1 MDESEL
7 DELLQRAID
16 PYVPVELFYA
26 VLDRIGRPIASHADP
41 QPHTQA
47 LALPAAYAPSHLLTP
62 ESEPEACESQSYE
75 PQSFEP
81 EPVEPEQDAAPLPD
95 ATVLMEQVEQLEAA
109 MAGD

>member
-26 VLDRIGRPIASHADP
+26 VLDRIGGPYAAAPESAGVGPAGLPAS
-41 QPHTQA
+41 TS
-47 LALPAAYAPSHLLTP
+47 ALPGP
-62 ESEPEACESQSYE
+62 EPEFTYGLEL
-75 PQSFEP
+75 
-81 EPVEPEQDAAPLPD
+81 DTAPRPD

-109 MAGD
+109 MAGE

>member
-26 VLDRIGRPIASHADP
+26 VLDRIGRPVGASGDAHAVHQPPAHAAAPTSTHALQSVESHSFAP
-41 QPHTQA
+41 Q
-47 LALPAAYAPSHLLTP
+47 SV
-62 ESEPEACESQSYE
+62 ESQS
-75 PQSFEP
+75 FD
-81 EPVEPEQDAAPLPD
+81 VEPDMVPLPD